1 MAADGAR
8 QMDIGAIVLVNS
20 QTPNYADF
28 PVSELYPFAY
38 SRLRSFASAIF
49 LISSIGIRL

>member
-1 MAADGAR
+1 
-8 QMDIGAIVLVNS
+8 MDIGAIVLVNS